1 MPIAVITHMMM
12 RKATPT
18 KVTQKSELA
27 RLLAPIRWK
36 KYTPVICARL
46 AMTMMS
52 AATMTQPVTQPVRGP
67 MALVTQLKVVPQSGS
82 ALFR

>member
-1 MPIAVITHMMM
+1 M
-12 RKATPT
+12 
-18 KVTQKSELA
+18 
-27 RLLAPIRWK
+27 
-36 KYTPVICARL
+36 PVICARL

-52 AATMTQPVTQPVRGP
+52 AATMTQPVTQPVLGP